1 MKKYQASAWR
11 QGTGLG
17 SVEACKGCS
26 MRVIKYRER
35 GTTHYASWLGGGNI
49 RDKDGEKR
57 KLPEDTEVL
66 WIRDFGGNK
75 MMEGL

>member
-1 MKKYQASAWR
+1 
-11 QGTGLG
+11 
-17 SVEACKGCS
+17 

-75 MMEGL
+75 MMEAM